1 MWPANALLPGIELS
15 SVLGQQNCVC
25 LTVPRA
31 SLIQGS
37 SWVLRTSPSPRLPAW
52 VHTGMESWAAP
63 PTGLAHY
70 RAVLQDH
77 NSTLAGWELFTAQGC
92 PASGCSASKS
102 EGSQYPYLPK
112 GQKCFS
118 LAKKPTA
125 WCTAHTPGA
134 PRSPPAHAPTS
145 LPGPRSSTLLIPPAI
160 PCGMGP
166 RGAAPWLPL
175 NARSEKTSQELR
187 SRGAGTGQG
196 QRDEAQLAVEAQL
209 PVVCSTDLAK
219 HSP

>member
-37 SWVLRTSPSPRLPAW
+37 SWVLRTSSSPRLPAW

-63 PTGLAHY
+63 PAGLAHY

-77 NSTLAGWELFTAQGC
+77 HPTLAGWELFTAQGC
-92 PASGCSASKS
+92 PASGCSGCSASKS

-175 NARSEKTSQELR
+175 MLAQRRRPRSCVPGEL
-187 SRGAGTGQG
+187 GQG
-196 QRDEAQLAVEAQL
+196 KGSATKPSLL
-209 PVVCSTDLAK
+209 
-219 HSP
+219 